1 MQDFVNE
8 DFKKI
13 RKSLETLCLAEANV
27 SFILY
32 ESHIN
37 QIAEATL
44 QKSLL
49 GIKENLPKKSKK
61 ELEVA
66 TAYKWLILTEAEL
79 EDKLGN
85 LLVSDDLSFYYK
97 VREYELAKV
106 RDKLRIEYGM
116 TYEQLECLVLE
127 LKIYEDE

>member
-1 MQDFVNE
+1 M
-8 DFKKI
+8 
-13 RKSLETLCLAEANV
+13 
-27 SFILY
+27 
-32 ESHIN
+32 
-37 QIAEATL
+37 

-106 RDKLRIEYGM
+106 KDKLRVEYGM